1 MGSVTMKSIFTVLAL
16 LVLASVV
23 LCASI
28 IDLDPI
34 SPPKHKF
41 VPYPKKVV
49 GLYILLADEEKE
61 GFENNAT
68 KWTPELYE
76 WQIEAAN
83 VMFFTFIKPDDE
95 FIVPESF
102 KRLAATRG
110 TGAKGAIPAD
120 TVILFALGGY
130 LYSLNTNPWPFLTSQ
145 AAAEAKAEEIAQ
157 WPDLY
162 GCDGIDLDIETGAGN
177 SQESGVNLVHFVK
190 KLKSLQPKMIVNQ
203 PVYGYPQVPAE
214 DYVVNHSWDTER
226 NNHGIAD
233 SIGLMVYEGTQ
244 SLNFVKNYA
253 NGTDQWEGFPIKV
266 RVEPQKIQLG
276 CKGGASAGTITALAE
291 AAVSQD
297 LQGIM
302 VWYASVVNGFHYS
315 EIYDA
320 STHEASTAAYIA
332 ARKILDP

>member
-1 MGSVTMKSIFTVLAL
+1 MGTMQSVLGVVAL
-16 LVLASVV
+16 FAFVALGAS
-23 LCASI
+23 
-28 IDLDPI
+28 
-34 SPPKHKF
+34 SPATPRKHKF
-41 VPYPKKVV
+41 VPMPKKIV
-49 GLYILLADEEKE
+49 GIYTLLADEEKE

-68 KWTPELYE
+68 KFTPELYD

-177 SQESGVNLVHFVK
+177 TKESGVNLVHFVK

-203 PVYGYPQVPAE
+203 PVYGYPQVAAE

-226 NNHGIAD
+226 NNLGIAD

-244 SLNFVKNYA
+244 SLNYVKNYA
-253 NGTDQWEGFPIKV
+253 NGTDQWDGFPIHV

-276 CKGGASAGTITALAE
+276 CKGGSSSGTILALAN
-291 AAVSQD
+291 AAVEQD

-302 VWYASVVNGFHYS
+302 VWYASVANGFHYS
-315 EIYDA
+315 EVFDA
-320 STHEASTAAYIA
+320 STHKDSTEGYVA